1 LWPSNRRSREHEP
14 HKEQDIA
21 GIQIA
26 RGTKRFPQIAGRT
39 NDWNMI
45 AIERG
50 RVD

>member
-1 LWPSNRRSREHEP
+1 MWI
-14 HKEQDIA
+14 DIA

-26 RGTKRFPQIAGRT
+26 RRSKRFPQIAGRT
-39 NDWNMI
+39 NDWDMI